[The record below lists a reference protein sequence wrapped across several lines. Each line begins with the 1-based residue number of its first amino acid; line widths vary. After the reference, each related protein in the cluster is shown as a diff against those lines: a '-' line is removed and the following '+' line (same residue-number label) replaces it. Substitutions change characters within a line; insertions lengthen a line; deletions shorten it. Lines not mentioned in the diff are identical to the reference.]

1 MLSKKKKQKILDKV
15 SKKQPIICL
24 TSYTAPIAKIAD
36 KFADIILVGDS
47 VGPVLYGLESTK
59 KVSLQ
64 MMIEHATAVV
74 KNTKKALIA
83 VDMPFGSYEENE
95 MIAYENA
102 KKIITETGA
111 DAVKVEG
118 GEKISGTL
126 KYLTEKG
133 ILVIGHIGMLPQS
146 CDGKYEVYGKS
157 DLQKKQIFRDLKIL
171 EEAGVFLIVLE
182 CILEKL
188 AKEIICKSSTPI
200 IGIGASKDCDGQI
213 LVVEDLLGLTDFE
226 SKFLKKY
233 TNIKKIISDSLSK
246 FVSEVK
252 EKSILVKNTYTN
264 KNDYKKYQQIKKNH
278 FINI

>member
-1 MLSKKKKQKILDKV
+1 MFSGKKKQIILDKV

-47 VGPVLYGLESTK
+47 VGPVLYGLKSTK

-64 MMIEHATAVV
+64 MMIEHAKAVV
-74 KNTKKALIA
+74 NNTKKAFIA
-83 VDMPFGSYEENE
+83 VDMPFGSYEEDKK
-95 MIAYENA
+95 IAYKNA
-102 KKIITETGA
+102 RKIILETGA
-111 DAVKVEG
+111 DAVKLEG
-118 GEKISGTL
+118 GESISDTL
-126 KYLTEKG
+126 KYLTQKG

-146 CDGKYEVYGKS
+146 FDGKYKVYGKS
-157 DLQKKQIFRDLKIL
+157 QFQKKQIIKDLKIL

-188 AKEIICKSSTPI
+188 ADQIINKSKIPI
-200 IGIGASKDCDGQI
+200 IGIGASKRCDGQI

-233 TNIKKIISDSLSK
+233 TNLKKIISDSLSE
-246 FVSEVK
+246 FASEVK
-252 EKSILVKNTYTN
+252 K
-264 KNDYKKYQQIKKNH
+264 KKYPSKKH
-278 FINI
+278 LY